1 MGNQIKTVRVLTT
14 GMNQHPT
21 VNIRTSGDRTHPVH
35 AQSALA
41 GAAAKTVQP
50 NTGADSRQFKTIV
63 IPGYVGP
70 A

>member
-1 MGNQIKTVRVLTT
+1 MSDQIKTVRVLTT

-21 VNIRTSGDRTHPVH
+21 VNIRTSGDRTHPTH
-35 AQSALA
+35 AQSAVGGNAL
-41 GAAAKTVQP
+41 KTVQP
-50 NTGADSRQFKTIV
+50 NTGADSRQFKTII